1 MYVFMCIRMYVY
13 MHVCMHACTYVM
25 FCYVMVCY
33 VCMYACM
40 YVCVCAYVFVFCI
53 CICVC
58 VCVCVYVR
66 TCVRTYVCVYV
77 GMCHASSPLSKSQK
91 HVASTYRFMLLFAA
105 ALKSQDLCL
114 TWLFSNSSFF
124 APKFF
129 KFHPRDL
136 AMPRSVATL

>member
-1 MYVFMCIRMYVY
+1 MYLCAYVCMYICMYVCMHVRMLCFVMLWYAMYVC
-13 MHVCMHACTYVM
+13 MHVCM
-25 FCYVMVCY
+25 
-33 VCMYACM
+33 
-40 YVCVCAYVFVFCI
+40 CVCAYVFVFCI